1 MKNILVVVLLISISI
16 FLPAQDN
23 SKKNNCNKNC
33 KGGKGNC
40 VQVIDSIKYDLSS
53 VERDGLIYMRL
64 EEKLARDVY
73 LTLGKKK
80 KKKMFVNIPESEQ
93 RHMDAVKALL
103 DKYEIPD
110 PVTDNEIGS
119 FINTDFKKLFDDLV
133 AKGQISFKDAML
145 VGKEIEE
152 MDIKDLVERIE
163 QTDNPDIKSVYE
175 NLKRGS
181 ENHLRAF
188 TKHL

>member
-1 MKNILVVVLLISISI
+1 MKNLLVLIVVLSVYLT
-16 FLPAQDN
+16 LNAQN
-23 SKKNNCNKNC
+23 CGHKNKSKGNC

-40 VQVIDSIKYDLSS
+40 VQAIDTVKYDLSS
-53 VERDGLIYMRL
+53 AEKDGLIYMRL

-73 LTLGKKK
+73 LTLGKTYKQ
-80 KKKMFVNIPESEQ
+80 KMFVNIPESEQ

-103 DKYEIPD
+103 DKYEIAD
-110 PVTDNEIGS
+110 PITDNEIGS
-119 FINTDFKKLFDDLV
+119 FANADFKKLFNDLV
-133 AKGQISFKDAML
+133 AKGQTSFKDAML

-152 MDIKDLVERIE
+152 MDIKDLIERIE
-163 QTDNPDIKSVYE
+163 QTDNPDIKAVYE

>member
-1 MKNILVVVLLISISI
+1 MKNLLAFFLV
-16 FLPAQDN
+16 FLAYVALNAQNCEQKN
-23 SKKNNCNKNC
+23 SSNKNC

-40 VQVIDSIKYDLSS
+40 VQAIDTVKYDLSS
-53 VERDGLIYMRL
+53 AEKDGLIYMRL

-73 LTLGKKK
+73 LTLGKTYTQ
-80 KKKMFVNIPESEQ
+80 KMFVNIPESEQ
-93 RHMDAVKALL
+93 RHMDAVKSLL
-103 DKYEIPD
+103 DKYEIAD

-119 FINTDFKKLFDDLV
+119 FANADFKKLFDDLV
-133 AKGQISFKDAML
+133 AKGQTSFKDAML

-163 QTDNPDIKSVYE
+163 QTDNPDIKAVYE

>member
-1 MKNILVVVLLISISI
+1 MRSLIVLLLIL
-16 FLPAQDN
+16 FVYLNLNAQN
-23 SKKNNCNKNC
+23 SGQKSTANKNC
-33 KGGKGNC
+33 KGGKGSC
-40 VQVIDSIKYDLSS
+40 IQAIDSIKYDLSS
-53 VERDGLIYMRL
+53 TEKDGLIYMRL

-73 LTLGKKK
+73 LTLGKSYKQ
-80 KKKMFVNIPESEQ
+80 KMFIKIPESEQ

-103 DKYEIPD
+103 DKYEITD
-110 PVTDNEIGS
+110 PVTDDEIGS
-119 FINTDFKKLFDDLV
+119 FTNIDFKKLFDDLV

-145 VGKEIEE
+145 IGKDIEE
-152 MDIKDLVERIE
+152 MDIKDLDERIE
-163 QTDNPDIKSVYE
+163 QTDNPDIKTVYE